1 MPESLYD
8 EATAQISSFVHE
20 FNQIQSS
27 FRTELSHAT
36 HEISASH
43 ALFLPPL
50 ELSHHQH

>member
-8 EATAQISSFVHE
+8 EATTQIASFVHE

-36 HEISASH
+36 QEISAS
-43 ALFLPPL
+43 LDPSPL
-50 ELSHHQH
+50 RVVVDGG